1 MHSLQLDC
9 ELSNNEIYFISKF
22 TNTILHFDERLCEV
36 KTKYISTSLLF
47 IIRECFKKKSVF
59 STSNERYLVATKFLK
74 NSLTYLLFT
83 IVENTTVY
91 QHQYNNYEKRCQLN
105 VKEIIVNLQTVPK
118 KCNVAIYRI
127 GPVLTITFLNMFLIF
142 FNGDR

>member
-47 IIRECFKKKSVF
+47 IIRDCFKKKSVS

-83 IVENTTVY
+83 VVENTTVY

-105 VKEIIVNLQTVPK
+105 VKEIIVNL
-118 KCNVAIYRI
+118 
-127 GPVLTITFLNMFLIF
+127 
-142 FNGDR
+142 